1 MSSDTSPISPRLL
14 KGFRDTLPKRLS
26 QRMAIINQLSER
38 SRLFGFLPL
47 ETPTLDYAE
56 ILQGKLGDEGD
67 KLLYKFEDH
76 GGRKVA
82 MRYDFTV
89 PLARVMAQNSDLPR
103 PFKRYQ
109 VGPVWRAD
117 NTQRG
122 RYREFYQFDL
132 DIAGSESVL
141 ADAEILVLACDIM
154 KSFGLSNFKIRVN
167 DRRYLALLVKESDL
181 HEEHQKIFYTG
192 LDKWDKVGGATGVT
206 EYWQSHGI
214 SASICQ
220 KLIQLL
226 KQPMPA
232 DQPIMETLQLAESM
246 GLDKEHFVI
255 DPSIVRG
262 LDYYTGMVFETTLP
276 DAPEFGSVFSGGRYD
291 SLVGRF
297 SKQAIPAVGASL
309 GLDRL
314 MSALEQLGLLSTP
327 NVGPTAYVTIFN
339 KELLHNSLE
348 AAKVLRQAGIA
359 TELSQHTSNL
369 GKQLK
374 DVAKKQIPYV
384 IIIGPDEA
392 TAGLVTVRSMKTG
405 EESRLSLNEVA
416 SMIA

>member
-14 KGFRDTLPKRLS
+14 KGFRDTLPERLS

-47 ETPTLDYAE
+47 ETPTLEYAE
-56 ILQGKLGDEGD
+56 ILEGKLGDEGD

-181 HEEHQKIFYTG
+181 HEEHKM
-192 LDKWDKVGGATGVT
+192 L
-206 EYWQSHGI
+206 
-214 SASICQ
+214 
-220 KLIQLL
+220 LIQ
-226 KQPMPA
+226 P
-232 DQPIMETLQLAESM
+232 
-246 GLDKEHFVI
+246 H
-255 DPSIVRG
+255 
-262 LDYYTGMVFETTLP
+262 
-276 DAPEFGSVFSGGRYD
+276 
-291 SLVGRF
+291 
-297 SKQAIPAVGASL
+297 
-309 GLDRL
+309 RL
-314 MSALEQLGLLSTP
+314 C
-327 NVGPTAYVTIFN
+327 
-339 KELLHNSLE
+339 
-348 AAKVLRQAGIA
+348 
-359 TELSQHTSNL
+359 
-369 GKQLK
+369 
-374 DVAKKQIPYV
+374 
-384 IIIGPDEA
+384 
-392 TAGLVTVRSMKTG
+392 
-405 EESRLSLNEVA
+405 
-416 SMIA
+416 